1 MEILLFIFIV
11 LMALILQLIIIWWA
25 TINPDDVMVT
35 FSIFKKMYDFNPGR
49 FDLRYEYIYY
59 DISPYYS
66 IRIILATPIDY
77 FRYKIFLHNINKQK
91 AEDNRRSNMEAI
103 LSSLQYDA
111 NNLGG

>member
-11 LMALILQLIIIWWA
+11 FMALILQLIIIWWA

-35 FSIFKKMYDFNPGR
+35 FSIFKKMYDFNPNR
-49 FDLRYEYIYY
+49 FDLRYEYIYFETT
-59 DISPYYS
+59 PHHS

-77 FRYKIFLHNINKQK
+77 LHYKIFLHNINKQK
-91 AEDNRRSNMEAI
+91 AEDNRRSHMEAI
-103 LSSLQYDA
+103 LSSLQDDA